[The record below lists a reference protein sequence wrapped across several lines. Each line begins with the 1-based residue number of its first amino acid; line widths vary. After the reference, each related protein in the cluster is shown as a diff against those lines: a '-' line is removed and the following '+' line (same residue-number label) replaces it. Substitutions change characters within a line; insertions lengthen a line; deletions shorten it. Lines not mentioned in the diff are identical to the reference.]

1 MHPVVSLP
9 LNNLGGGYDKDM
21 YIKYLVIPAI
31 ILEDLGVQHGVN
43 LEYF

>member
-1 MHPVVSLP
+1 MF
-9 LNNLGGGYDKDM
+9 NNLWGGYDKYM

-31 ILEDLGVQHGVN
+31 ILEDLGVRHGVK

>member
-1 MHPVVSLP
+1 MF
-9 LNNLGGGYDKDM
+9 NNLWGGYDKGM

-31 ILEDLGVQHGVN
+31 ILEDLGVQHDGVK